1 MERNVTSWGVAINA
15 GHEPRLY
22 PFNPEG
28 IPAGEYTALLD
39 FKIWAKKAMAVVCY
53 FRLQDIQKKCSLSV
67 FRLYENKEYM
77 LKGGDIDFTT
87 SPINILYKIVI
98 DYKVKGKPVLKGAKL
113 VLRYIY
119 LTSDHL

>member
-1 MERNVTSWGVAINA
+1 MNSESILIRQSFLEMIS
-15 GHEPRLY
+15 
-22 PFNPEG
+22 
-28 IPAGEYTALLD
+28 I
-39 FKIWAKKAMAVVCY
+39 
-53 FRLQDIQKKCSLSV
+53 
-67 FRLYENKEYM
+67 KEYFTCRKR
-77 LKGGDIDFTT
+77 LKCRDIDFTT